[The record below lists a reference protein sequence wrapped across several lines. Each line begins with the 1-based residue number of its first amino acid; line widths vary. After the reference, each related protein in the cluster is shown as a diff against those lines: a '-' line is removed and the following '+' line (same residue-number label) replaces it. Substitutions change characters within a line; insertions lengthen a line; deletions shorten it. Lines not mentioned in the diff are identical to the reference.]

1 MKIQKMISLDYETA
15 EIAKR
20 IAIEYYSN
28 GGFSAWVRNEL
39 RSYRNKSENND
50 SILANTTRKVEQ
62 KTDWSTAK
70 LLWHLEQCSEDE
82 IKALLGILKNAV
94 E

>member
-20 IAIEYYSN
+20 IPN
-28 GGFSAWVRNEL
+28 FSAWIRGQL
-39 RSYRNKSENND
+39 RSHRNQSENRD
-50 SILANTTRKVEQ
+50 GILANNARKLESTTN
-62 KTDWSTAK
+62 WSTGK

-94 E
+94 

>member
-1 MKIQKMISLDYETA
+1 MKVQKVISLDYETA

-20 IAIEYYSN
+20 IPN
-28 GGFSAWVRNEL
+28 FSGWIRGQL
-39 RSYRNKSENND
+39 RSYRNKSENMD
-50 SILANTTRKVEQ
+50 SVIANTSRKIEQ

-82 IKALLGILKNAV
+82 IRALLAILKNAV